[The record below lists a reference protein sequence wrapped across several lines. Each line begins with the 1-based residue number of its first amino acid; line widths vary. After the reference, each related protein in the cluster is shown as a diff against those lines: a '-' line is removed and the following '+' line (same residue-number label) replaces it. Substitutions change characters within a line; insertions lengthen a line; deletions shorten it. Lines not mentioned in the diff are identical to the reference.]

1 MVDYADSKTSAAHF
15 ILAKGVAK
23 TSDENSN
30 LGNIIKISK
39 PILIRIYLRKREWPE
54 IPQQQS
60 L

>member
-30 LGNIIKISK
+30 LENIIKIIK
-39 PILIRIYLRKREWPE
+39 PILIQIYPRKREFD
-54 IPQQQS
+54 
-60 L
+60 

>member
-1 MVDYADSKTSAAHF
+1 MVDNADSKTSAAYLT
-15 ILAKGVAK
+15 LAKGVAK

-30 LGNIIKISK
+30 LENIIKIIK
-39 PILIRIYLRKREWPE
+39 PILIRIYPRKQEWPD

>member
-1 MVDYADSKTSAAHF
+1 MVDYADTKTSGAGL

-30 LGNIIKISK
+30 PENIIKIIK
-39 PILIRIYLRKREWPE
+39 PILIQIYPRKREWPD